1 MNKQLEK
8 KIDEYRA
15 FWKSPNL
22 SDEDKMKCINAFTM
36 ATKTAYDIIESDG
49 DLKIARM
56 LGGEVKGY
64 IEKYCQEKT
73 NGTIW
78 ELEAYGQRKQ
88 TSFDIVENYYEILLC
103 EAKTKVFDSYC
114 LYLEKNRPYFERFY
128 LPRRKCFMK
137 IGVTQGLQD
146 LIDDNLDIFMISL
159 PPGTGKSLRMTSKVL
174 TPNGFVRMGDIH
186 VGDKV
191 IGGSGK
197 EATVLGV
204 YPQGVLPTYKVTF
217 DDGSSAECSKD
228 HLWTVQTRSDRL
240 HGKNRTVTLDEMM
253 KNLYVES
260 DNRKNYSVEYVA
272 PVNFKKRNLK
282 IDPYVMGALLGNGQF
297 GADVRFS
304 SNDDEVISEIN
315 RRLPDGY
322 SLAYHDKYDYRIVG
336 CEGKGSTRFS
346 KITRAIKEYGLDG
359 KHSYDKFIPTDY
371 LYSSVED
378 RLDLLR
384 GLLDTDGHA
393 DRRGTG
399 IEYTSVSK
407 SLAENVAELVHSLG
421 GYASVSLKENC
432 GYRNKDGEFVKCRDA
447 YRVVI
452 QFTSF
457 HENPFYLERK
467 RITYNP
473 KRDVMK
479 RFVTSVEYI
488 GDYECQCIYISDPTH
503 LFITDDYI
511 LTHNTTVEKFFHSAV
526 CGWFPDEYNLFYS
539 HSGSITK
546 MYYDGMLDIL
556 TNDVEY
562 TWKIIFPNC
571 QITSSNASMEQININ
586 KYKPFPNV
594 QTTSIGAKTA
604 GRVRASKFLFVDD
617 LIGRIAEAL
626 DRNTLDKIWSSYTT
640 DARQRKVMDKDE
652 KPCKELILATRWS
665 VSDPIGRLLRVES
678 YKNNPRIRAIA
689 VPCCDKKTGES
700 NFNYDIGGF
709 TKEFFDDLK
718 LTMDEI
724 SFKCLYDNEPIE
736 REGILYPANE
746 LRRYHSLPVIEPDA
760 VKAAC
765 DTKTTG
771 VDYMA
776 MPILRQYGED
786 YYLVDAVCDNDT
798 HFELQES
805 RIAAKI
811 VNNGVTK
818 TQFENNAGGGRLAE
832 NVKRIVERQDYR
844 TEIVSQY
851 TGGRKGAQT
860 IGGKQTRIIVHSDWI
875 KKHVLFPDSDILQNN
890 RELAM
895 FVDFLVTYTI
905 MGDNKFDDVPDSMAQ
920 FAEMESRF
928 EVERNYA
935 SAVFNPLWF

>member
-22 SDEDKMKCINAFTM
+22 SDEDKMKCLNAFTM
-36 ATKTAYDIIESDG
+36 ATKTAYDIIENDG

-88 TSFDIVENYYEILLC
+88 TTFDIVENYYEILLC

-159 PPGTGKSLRMTSKVL
+159 PPGTGKALSLDSKVL
-174 TPNGFVRMGDIH
+174 TPNGYVRMGDIR
-186 VGDKV
+186 VGDEV

-197 EATVLGV
+197 VAKVLGV
-204 YPQGVLPTYKVTF
+204 YPQGVLRTYRVTL
-217 DDGSSAECSKD
+217 DDGSSCEASYD
-228 HLWTVQTRSDRL
+228 HLWKVKSKLNKLADTYMIIETREVKAHFEQFQIPKFENGETV
-240 HGKNRTVTLDEMM
+240 
-253 KNLYVES
+253 
-260 DNRKNYSVEYVA
+260 
-272 PVNFKKRNLK
+272 
-282 IDPYVMGALLGNGQF
+282 
-297 GADVRFS
+297 
-304 SNDDEVISEIN
+304 
-315 RRLPDGY
+315 
-322 SLAYHDKYDYRIVG
+322 YHDIKSIDY
-336 CEGKGSTRFS
+336 S
-346 KITRAIKEYGLDG
+346 
-359 KHSYDKFIPTDY
+359 
-371 LYSSVED
+371 
-378 RLDLLR
+378 
-384 GLLDTDGHA
+384 
-393 DRRGTG
+393 
-399 IEYTSVSK
+399 
-407 SLAENVAELVHSLG
+407 
-421 GYASVSLKENC
+421 
-432 GYRNKDGEFVKCRDA
+432 RDC
-447 YRVVI
+447 
-452 QFTSF
+452 
-457 HENPFYLERK
+457 
-467 RITYNP
+467 
-473 KRDVMK
+473 
-479 RFVTSVEYI
+479 
-488 GDYECQCIYISDPTH
+488 ECQCIYISDPTH
-503 LFITDDYI
+503 LFVTDDYI

-571 QITSSNASMEQININ
+571 TVTSTNATMEQININ

-652 KPCKELILATRWS
+652 RPCKELILATRWS

-860 IGGKQTRIIVHSDWI
+860 VGGKQTRIIVHSDWV

>member
-15 FWKSPNL
+15 FWKTPNL
-22 SDEDKMKCINAFTM
+22 GDEDRMKCINAFTM

-88 TSFDIVENYYEILLC
+88 TTFDIVENYYEILLC

-159 PPGTGKSLRMTSKVL
+159 PPGTGK
-174 TPNGFVRMGDIH
+174 
-186 VGDKV
+186 
-191 IGGSGK
+191 
-197 EATVLGV
+197 
-204 YPQGVLPTYKVTF
+204 
-217 DDGSSAECSKD
+217 
-228 HLWTVQTRSDRL
+228 
-240 HGKNRTVTLDEMM
+240 
-253 KNLYVES
+253 
-260 DNRKNYSVEYVA
+260 
-272 PVNFKKRNLK
+272 
-282 IDPYVMGALLGNGQF
+282 
-297 GADVRFS
+297 
-304 SNDDEVISEIN
+304 
-315 RRLPDGY
+315 
-322 SLAYHDKYDYRIVG
+322 
-336 CEGKGSTRFS
+336 
-346 KITRAIKEYGLDG
+346 
-359 KHSYDKFIPTDY
+359 
-371 LYSSVED
+371 
-378 RLDLLR
+378 
-384 GLLDTDGHA
+384 
-393 DRRGTG
+393 
-399 IEYTSVSK
+399 
-407 SLAENVAELVHSLG
+407 
-421 GYASVSLKENC
+421 
-432 GYRNKDGEFVKCRDA
+432 
-447 YRVVI
+447 
-452 QFTSF
+452 
-457 HENPFYLERK
+457 
-467 RITYNP
+467 
-473 KRDVMK
+473 
-479 RFVTSVEYI
+479 
-488 GDYECQCIYISDPTH
+488 
-503 LFITDDYI
+503 
-511 LTHNTTVEKFFHSAV
+511 TTVEKFFHSAV

-652 KPCKELILATRWS
+652 RPCKGLILATRWS

>member
-457 HENPFYLERK
+457 HENPFYL
-467 RITYNP
+467 
-473 KRDVMK
+473 V
-479 RFVTSVEYI
+479 
-488 GDYECQCIYISDPTH
+488 
-503 LFITDDYI
+503 L
-511 LTHNTTVEKFFHSAV
+511 
-526 CGWFPDEYNLFYS
+526 
-539 HSGSITK
+539 
-546 MYYDGMLDIL
+546 
-556 TNDVEY
+556 
-562 TWKIIFPNC
+562 
-571 QITSSNASMEQININ
+571 
-586 KYKPFPNV
+586 
-594 QTTSIGAKTA
+594 
-604 GRVRASKFLFVDD
+604 
-617 LIGRIAEAL
+617 
-626 DRNTLDKIWSSYTT
+626 
-640 DARQRKVMDKDE
+640 
-652 KPCKELILATRWS
+652 
-665 VSDPIGRLLRVES
+665 
-678 YKNNPRIRAIA
+678 
-689 VPCCDKKTGES
+689 
-700 NFNYDIGGF
+700 
-709 TKEFFDDLK
+709 
-718 LTMDEI
+718 
-724 SFKCLYDNEPIE
+724 
-736 REGILYPANE
+736 
-746 LRRYHSLPVIEPDA
+746 
-760 VKAAC
+760 
-765 DTKTTG
+765 KTT
-771 VDYMA
+771 
-776 MPILRQYGED
+776 
-786 YYLVDAVCDNDT
+786 
-798 HFELQES
+798 
-805 RIAAKI
+805 
-811 VNNGVTK
+811 
-818 TQFENNAGGGRLAE
+818 
-832 NVKRIVERQDYR
+832 
-844 TEIVSQY
+844 
-851 TGGRKGAQT
+851 
-860 IGGKQTRIIVHSDWI
+860 
-875 KKHVLFPDSDILQNN
+875 
-890 RELAM
+890 
-895 FVDFLVTYTI
+895 
-905 MGDNKFDDVPDSMAQ
+905 
-920 FAEMESRF
+920 
-928 EVERNYA
+928 
-935 SAVFNPLWF
+935 

>member
-8 KIDEYRA
+8 KIDEYRS
-15 FWKSPNL
+15 FWKTPNL
-22 SDEDKMKCINAFTM
+22 SDEDRMKCINAFTM

-88 TSFDIVENYYEILLC
+88 TTFDIVENYYEILLC

-159 PPGTGKSLRMTSKVL
+159 PPGTGK
-174 TPNGFVRMGDIH
+174 
-186 VGDKV
+186 
-191 IGGSGK
+191 
-197 EATVLGV
+197 
-204 YPQGVLPTYKVTF
+204 
-217 DDGSSAECSKD
+217 
-228 HLWTVQTRSDRL
+228 
-240 HGKNRTVTLDEMM
+240 
-253 KNLYVES
+253 
-260 DNRKNYSVEYVA
+260 
-272 PVNFKKRNLK
+272 
-282 IDPYVMGALLGNGQF
+282 
-297 GADVRFS
+297 
-304 SNDDEVISEIN
+304 
-315 RRLPDGY
+315 
-322 SLAYHDKYDYRIVG
+322 
-336 CEGKGSTRFS
+336 
-346 KITRAIKEYGLDG
+346 
-359 KHSYDKFIPTDY
+359 
-371 LYSSVED
+371 
-378 RLDLLR
+378 
-384 GLLDTDGHA
+384 
-393 DRRGTG
+393 
-399 IEYTSVSK
+399 
-407 SLAENVAELVHSLG
+407 
-421 GYASVSLKENC
+421 
-432 GYRNKDGEFVKCRDA
+432 
-447 YRVVI
+447 
-452 QFTSF
+452 
-457 HENPFYLERK
+457 
-467 RITYNP
+467 
-473 KRDVMK
+473 
-479 RFVTSVEYI
+479 
-488 GDYECQCIYISDPTH
+488 
-503 LFITDDYI
+503 
-511 LTHNTTVEKFFHSAV
+511 TTVEKFFHSAV

-571 QITSSNASMEQININ
+571 QITTTNASMEQININ

-652 KPCKELILATRWS
+652 RPCKELILATRWS

>member
-15 FWKSPNL
+15 FWKTPNL
-22 SDEDKMKCINAFTM
+22 GDEDRMKCINAFTM

-88 TSFDIVENYYEILLC
+88 TTFDIVENYYEILLC

-159 PPGTGKSLRMTSKVL
+159 PPGTGK
-174 TPNGFVRMGDIH
+174 
-186 VGDKV
+186 
-191 IGGSGK
+191 
-197 EATVLGV
+197 
-204 YPQGVLPTYKVTF
+204 
-217 DDGSSAECSKD
+217 
-228 HLWTVQTRSDRL
+228 
-240 HGKNRTVTLDEMM
+240 
-253 KNLYVES
+253 
-260 DNRKNYSVEYVA
+260 
-272 PVNFKKRNLK
+272 
-282 IDPYVMGALLGNGQF
+282 
-297 GADVRFS
+297 
-304 SNDDEVISEIN
+304 
-315 RRLPDGY
+315 
-322 SLAYHDKYDYRIVG
+322 
-336 CEGKGSTRFS
+336 
-346 KITRAIKEYGLDG
+346 
-359 KHSYDKFIPTDY
+359 
-371 LYSSVED
+371 
-378 RLDLLR
+378 
-384 GLLDTDGHA
+384 
-393 DRRGTG
+393 
-399 IEYTSVSK
+399 
-407 SLAENVAELVHSLG
+407 
-421 GYASVSLKENC
+421 
-432 GYRNKDGEFVKCRDA
+432 
-447 YRVVI
+447 
-452 QFTSF
+452 
-457 HENPFYLERK
+457 
-467 RITYNP
+467 
-473 KRDVMK
+473 
-479 RFVTSVEYI
+479 
-488 GDYECQCIYISDPTH
+488 
-503 LFITDDYI
+503 
-511 LTHNTTVEKFFHSAV
+511 TTIEKFFHSAV

-652 KPCKELILATRWS
+652 RPCKELILATRWS

>member
-1 MNKQLEK
+1 LNKQLEK

-15 FWKSPNL
+15 FWKTPNL
-22 SDEDKMKCINAFTM
+22 SDEDRMKCINAFTM

-64 IEKYCQEKT
+64 IEKYCQKKT

-137 IGVTQGLQD
+137 IGLVQGLQD
-146 LIDDNLDIFMISL
+146 LLDDVLDILMVSII
-159 PPGTGKSLRMTSKVL
+159 PGGGKT
-174 TPNGFVRMGDIH
+174 
-186 VGDKV
+186 
-191 IGGSGK
+191 
-197 EATVLGV
+197 
-204 YPQGVLPTYKVTF
+204 
-217 DDGSSAECSKD
+217 
-228 HLWTVQTRSDRL
+228 
-240 HGKNRTVTLDEMM
+240 TL
-253 KNLYVES
+253 
-260 DNRKNYSVEYVA
+260 
-272 PVNFKKRNLK
+272 
-282 IDPYVMGALLGNGQF
+282 
-297 GADVRFS
+297 
-304 SNDDEVISEIN
+304 
-315 RRLPDGY
+315 
-322 SLAYHDKYDYRIVG
+322 
-336 CEGKGSTRFS
+336 
-346 KITRAIKEYGLDG
+346 
-359 KHSYDKFIPTDY
+359 
-371 LYSSVED
+371 
-378 RLDLLR
+378 
-384 GLLDTDGHA
+384 
-393 DRRGTG
+393 
-399 IEYTSVSK
+399 
-407 SLAENVAELVHSLG
+407 
-421 GYASVSLKENC
+421 
-432 GYRNKDGEFVKCRDA
+432 
-447 YRVVI
+447 
-452 QFTSF
+452 
-457 HENPFYLERK
+457 
-467 RITYNP
+467 
-473 KRDVMK
+473 
-479 RFVTSVEYI
+479 
-488 GDYECQCIYISDPTH
+488 
-503 LFITDDYI
+503 
-511 LTHNTTVEKFFHSAV
+511 EKFFHSAV

-571 QITSSNASMEQININ
+571 TVTSTNATMEQININ

-626 DRNTLDKIWSSYTT
+626 DRNILDKIWSSYTT
-640 DARQRKVMDKDE
+640 DARQRKVMDRNE
-652 KPCKELILATRWS
+652 RPCKELILATRWS
-665 VSDPIGRLLRVES
+665 VNDPIGRLLRVES

-709 TKEFFDDLK
+709 TKEFFDDIR

-724 SFKCLYDNEPIE
+724 SFKCLYDNDPIE

>member
-22 SDEDKMKCINAFTM
+22 SDEDKMKCLNAFTM

-88 TSFDIVENYYEILLC
+88 TTFDIVENYYEILLC

-137 IGVTQGLQD
+137 IGLVQGLQD
-146 LIDDNLDIFMISL
+146 LLDDTLDILMVSII
-159 PPGTGKSLRMTSKVL
+159 PGGGKSLTLDSKVL
-174 TPNGFVRMGDIH
+174 TPTGFKLMRDVR

-217 DDGSSAECSKD
+217 DDGSCVKCSKD
-228 HLWTVQTRSDRL
+228 HLWTIQSRIDRL
-240 HGKNRTVTLDEMM
+240 KGSYQTISLGEIMN
-253 KNLYVES
+253 NLYVERGK
-260 DNRKNYSVEYVA
+260 RKNYSVDYVK
-272 PVNFKKRNLK
+272 PVELKKRDLK
-282 IDPYVMGALLGNGQF
+282 IHPYVMGTLLGNGQLSNSLVLST
-297 GADVRFS
+297 ADIELIEKV
-304 SNDDEVISEIN
+304 NELLPTGYCLKHKN
-315 RRLPDGY
+315 R
-322 SLAYHDKYDYRIVG
+322 YDYRISG
-336 CEGKGSTRFS
+336 CDGSGSTRHS
-346 KITRAIKEYGLDG
+346 IIKDHLNYYNLYN
-359 KHSYDKFIPTDY
+359 KHSFDKFIPDDY
-371 LYSSVED
+371 LYSSVSD
-378 RLDLLR
+378 RWELLR
-384 GLLDTDGHA
+384 GLLDTDGYA
-393 DRRGTG
+393 SSKG
-399 IEYTSVSK
+399 IEYVTVSK
-407 SLAENVAELVHSLG
+407 RLADGVIELVHSLG
-421 GYASVSLKENC
+421 GYASVVVKDNN
-432 GYRNKDGEFVKCRDA
+432 GYRNDTGEYIKCRKS
-447 YRVVI
+447 YRVTI
-452 QFTSF
+452 QFTSK
-457 HENPFYLERK
+457 HESPFYISRK
-467 RITYNP
+467 RNAYTP
-473 KRDVMK
+473 KRDNMK
-479 RFVTSVEYI
+479 RFITSVEQV
-488 GDYECQCIYISDPTH
+488 DDCECQCIYISDPTH
-503 LFITDDYI
+503 LFVTDDYI
-511 LTHNTTVEKFFHSAV
+511 LTHNTTLEKFFHSAV

-571 QITSSNASMEQININ
+571 TVTSTNATMEQININ

-626 DRNTLDKIWSSYTT
+626 DRNILDKIWSSYTT
-640 DARQRKVMDKDE
+640 DARQRKVMDRNE
-652 KPCKELILATRWS
+652 RPCKELILATRWS
-665 VSDPIGRLLRVES
+665 VNDPIGRLLRVES

-709 TKEFFDDLK
+709 TKEFFDDIR

-724 SFKCLYDNEPIE
+724 SFKCLYDNDPIE

-860 IGGKQTRIIVHSDWI
+860 VGGKQTRIIVHSDWV

>member
-15 FWKSPNL
+15 FWKTPNL
-22 SDEDKMKCINAFTM
+22 SDEDKMKCLNAFTM

-114 LYLEKNRPYFERFY
+114 LDLEKNRPYFERFY

-159 PPGTGKSLRMTSKVL
+159 PPGTGK
-174 TPNGFVRMGDIH
+174 
-186 VGDKV
+186 
-191 IGGSGK
+191 
-197 EATVLGV
+197 
-204 YPQGVLPTYKVTF
+204 
-217 DDGSSAECSKD
+217 
-228 HLWTVQTRSDRL
+228 
-240 HGKNRTVTLDEMM
+240 
-253 KNLYVES
+253 
-260 DNRKNYSVEYVA
+260 
-272 PVNFKKRNLK
+272 
-282 IDPYVMGALLGNGQF
+282 
-297 GADVRFS
+297 
-304 SNDDEVISEIN
+304 
-315 RRLPDGY
+315 
-322 SLAYHDKYDYRIVG
+322 
-336 CEGKGSTRFS
+336 
-346 KITRAIKEYGLDG
+346 
-359 KHSYDKFIPTDY
+359 
-371 LYSSVED
+371 
-378 RLDLLR
+378 
-384 GLLDTDGHA
+384 
-393 DRRGTG
+393 
-399 IEYTSVSK
+399 
-407 SLAENVAELVHSLG
+407 
-421 GYASVSLKENC
+421 
-432 GYRNKDGEFVKCRDA
+432 
-447 YRVVI
+447 
-452 QFTSF
+452 
-457 HENPFYLERK
+457 
-467 RITYNP
+467 
-473 KRDVMK
+473 
-479 RFVTSVEYI
+479 
-488 GDYECQCIYISDPTH
+488 
-503 LFITDDYI
+503 
-511 LTHNTTVEKFFHSAV
+511 TTAEKFFHSAV

-562 TWKIIFPNC
+562 TWKTIFPNC
-571 QITSSNASMEQININ
+571 QITSTNASMEQININ

>member
-22 SDEDKMKCINAFTM
+22 SDEDKMKCLNAFTM

-56 LGGEVKGY
+56 LGGEAKGY

-159 PPGTGKSLRMTSKVL
+159 PPGTGK
-174 TPNGFVRMGDIH
+174 
-186 VGDKV
+186 
-191 IGGSGK
+191 
-197 EATVLGV
+197 
-204 YPQGVLPTYKVTF
+204 
-217 DDGSSAECSKD
+217 
-228 HLWTVQTRSDRL
+228 
-240 HGKNRTVTLDEMM
+240 
-253 KNLYVES
+253 
-260 DNRKNYSVEYVA
+260 
-272 PVNFKKRNLK
+272 
-282 IDPYVMGALLGNGQF
+282 
-297 GADVRFS
+297 
-304 SNDDEVISEIN
+304 
-315 RRLPDGY
+315 
-322 SLAYHDKYDYRIVG
+322 
-336 CEGKGSTRFS
+336 
-346 KITRAIKEYGLDG
+346 
-359 KHSYDKFIPTDY
+359 
-371 LYSSVED
+371 
-378 RLDLLR
+378 
-384 GLLDTDGHA
+384 
-393 DRRGTG
+393 
-399 IEYTSVSK
+399 
-407 SLAENVAELVHSLG
+407 
-421 GYASVSLKENC
+421 
-432 GYRNKDGEFVKCRDA
+432 
-447 YRVVI
+447 
-452 QFTSF
+452 
-457 HENPFYLERK
+457 
-467 RITYNP
+467 
-473 KRDVMK
+473 
-479 RFVTSVEYI
+479 
-488 GDYECQCIYISDPTH
+488 
-503 LFITDDYI
+503 
-511 LTHNTTVEKFFHSAV
+511 TTVEKFFHSAV